1 MGHGARMLTVG
12 EFRAQFGEESQC
24 AEQLTRQRWPEGF
37 RCPRCAGTTRGYL
50 ASRRVHECR
59 LCAYQCSVTA
69 GTIFH
74 KTRTPLTSWFWAV
87 YRMSHDKKGISA
99 VQLSKEI
106 GVSYVTAW
114 TMQHKIRK
122 AMEDRDQRYKLHG
135 IIEMDEG
142 YVGGAESGKGRGGR
156 GAETKCVVAVAVEH
170 AAEGKPGQP
179 PIPGFAALQVLPDA
193 SSRSIDGFLGVKV
206 ATGSHILSD
215 GWSGYRKLGEK
226 GFAHTATVLSHQ
238 DELAHTLFP
247 WVHISLSNL
256 KRFLLGTH
264 HQVDAKHLKRY
275 VAEFNYR
282 LNRRTMEPDLLPR
295 LLRACLGTHTIT
307 FQQLTETPELTK

>member
-1 MGHGARMLTVG
+1 
-12 EFRAQFGEESQC
+12 
-24 AEQLTRQRWPEGF
+24 
-37 RCPRCAGTTRGYL
+37 
-50 ASRRVHECR
+50 
-59 LCAYQCSVTA
+59 VTA

-142 YVGGAESGKGRGGR
+142 YVGGAESGEGCGGR

-238 DELAHTLFP
+238 DEPAHTLFP

-307 FQQLTETPELTK
+307 FQQLTDNA

>member
-1 MGHGARMLTVG
+1 MSKGVRMMTVG
-12 EFRAQFGEESQC
+12 EFRALFGEESQC
-24 AEQLTRQRWPEGF
+24 AEQLTRQRWPDGF
-37 RCPRCAGTTRGYL
+37 RCPRCDGSTRGYI
-50 ASRRVHECR
+50 ASRRVHECKR
-59 LCAYQCSVTA
+59 CAYQCSVTA

-74 KTRTPLTSWFWAV
+74 KTRTPLTSWFWAI

-99 VQLSKEI
+99 VQLMKEI

-142 YVGGAESGKGRGGR
+142 YVGGAESGEGRQGR
-156 GAETKCVVAVAVEH
+156 GALTKCVVGVAVEH
-170 AAEGKPGQP
+170 AAEGEPGRP
-179 PIPGFAALQVLPDA
+179 PMPGFAALQVLPDA
-193 SSRSIDGFLGVKV
+193 SSKSIDGFLQGKIQP
-206 ATGSHILSD
+206 GSRILSD
-215 GWSGYRKLGEK
+215 GWKGYRNLHEK
-226 GFAHTATVLSHQ
+226 GFEHTATVISGQ
-238 DELAHTLFP
+238 PQPAHTLFP

-264 HQVDAKHLKRY
+264 HQVQAKHLKRY

-282 LNRRTMEPDLLPR
+282 LNRRTMEKDMLR
-295 LLRACLGTHTIT
+295 RILRACVATSTVT
-307 FQQLTETPELTK
+307 FQQLTAEA